1 MDSFIMNHDEIER
14 LDSLSEKAINNIATP
29 NEIREFSKLLEQ
41 WNESSQNDLTM
52 RYFQQD
58 NFNQKI

>member
-1 MDSFIMNHDEIER
+1 MNHDEIER

-41 WNESSQNDLTM
+41 WNENSQNDLTM

>member
-41 WNESSQNDLTM
+41 WNENSQNDLTM